1 MEAKYINLS
10 ALKEF
15 VEHHKLTNRKS
26 ITQFSALVSIQT
38 AKNKITKQ
46 EMNLGV
52 TFDGYENYGTVTLLE
67 SDIDPYLYPTV
78 FLAQWQKMEH
88 IENEFLKI
96 TDTHTKNPDIGKYE
110 VRILPLQRL
119 RE

>member
-1 MEAKYINLS
+1 MEAKYINLG

-26 ITQFSALVSIQT
+26 ITQFSALVTIQT

-46 EMNLGV
+46 EMNVGV

-88 IENEFLKI
+88 IENEFLKV
-96 TDTHTKNPDIGKYE
+96 TDTHTKNPNIGKYE
-110 VRILPLQRL
+110 IRIFPLHRL
-119 RE
+119 KD